1 MLISFVIPSLNEAES
16 LKQLTAEIL
25 ANIGSHSYE
34 IIFIDDGSRDSSPEI
49 MRDLAAADPCIKV
62 IQFRRN
68 FGKAAALQ
76 QGFLAAEGEVV
87 FTLDADL
94 QDNPIEIP
102 RFLAKLDE
110 GYDLVSGWKKK
121 RHDPLHKTLPSKLF
135 NYVTARTFRLKLK
148 DYNCGFKAY
157 RKPLVK
163 ELNLYG
169 EMHRYI
175 PALAHALGYRVGELA
190 VEHRA
195 RQFGK
200 SKYGFERYLRGF
212 FDLLTV
218 KMVTQYVKSPLYLFG
233 RIGLISTMLG
243 TILSLYL
250 AVLKIFYGQPLSNR
264 PLLFLGMLL
273 IITGFQFISLGLISE
288 LIINRVS
295 SSRSLPISLASTVN
309 LGSEV
314 EKKLYKHSQRSEQ
327 DRE

>member
-1 MLISFVIPSLNEAES
+1 MLLSFVIPTLNEEDS
-16 LKQLTAEIL
+16 IRILVDEII
-25 ANIGSHSYE
+25 ANVGDNTYE
-34 IIFIDDGSRDSSPEI
+34 IIFIDDGSRDKSFEI
-49 MRDLAAADPCIKV
+49 MNELAMANPAIR
-62 IQFRRN
+62 IIRFRRN

-76 QGFLAAEGEVV
+76 QGFNFAQGEIV
-87 FTLDADL
+87 FTMDADL
-94 QDNPIEIP
+94 QDNPIEIQ
-102 RFLAKLDE
+102 RFLVKLDE

-135 NYVTARTFRLKLK
+135 NYVTARTFDLKLK

-175 PALAHALGYRVGELA
+175 PALAHSLGYRVGEID

-195 RQFGK
+195 RQYGK
-200 SKYGFERYLRGF
+200 SKYGWERYLRGF
-212 FDLLTV
+212 FDLMTV

-233 RIGLISTMLG
+233 RIGLVSAMAGLF
-243 TILSLYL
+243 LSLYL
-250 AVLKIFYGQPLSNR
+250 AVLKIFYGYPLSNR

-273 IITGFQFISLGLISE
+273 IITGLQFISLGLISE
-288 LIINRVS
+288 LIVNRINTGRN
-295 SSRSLPISLASTVN
+295 LPLSIERYVN
-309 LGSEV
+309 IALEHKN
-314 EKKLYKHSQRSEQ
+314 EEQ